1 MLSMGNLWR
10 STILVQ
16 ESRATRERLNSISRY
31 ISLGSMKE
39 ILTKPW
45 LLFKLP
51 RYVRQLIAYR
61 TMERK
66 VCGQCP
72 PLRIVPYVSDAVA
85 SQGVGYYFYQ
95 DCWAARQIFRE
106 RPIYVVD
113 VGSTVLLV
121 GILSQFVR
129 CVSVDIRP
137 VRGKLDG
144 LASVSGS
151 ILRLP
156 FGDNRVPCLTTM
168 CVLEHIGL
176 GRYGDMLN
184 PNGTQEAVAEIKRV
198 VSPGGL
204 VVYSVP
210 VGPGETEFN
219 AHRRFSHEQASHLFA
234 DWELV
239 DSCLLSSNSD
249 IGHSTLNPSVRGVG
263 CYCLRKP
270 M

>member
-10 STILVQ
+10 LRSWSRV
-16 ESRATRERLNSISRY
+16 RATRSGSIY
-31 ISLGSMKE
+31 KVHQPGLMKE

-45 LLFKLP
+45 LPLP
-51 RYVRQLIAYR
+51 RYAPVDRLPYYGTR
-61 TMERK
+61 

-176 GRYGDMLN
+176 GCYGAAQ
-184 PNGTQEAVAEIKRV
+184 PQWYPRGRGEIK
-198 VSPGGL
+198 G
-204 VVYSVP
+204 
-210 VGPGETEFN
+210 
-219 AHRRFSHEQASHLFA
+219 
-234 DWELV
+234 
-239 DSCLLSSNSD
+239 
-249 IGHSTLNPSVRGVG
+249 
-263 CYCLRKP
+263 
-270 M
+270 